1 MGWHWRTKYMFHSH
15 LRGLGRV
22 LTALLFA
29 FGIAPVRGAQKSEIR
44 TVYII
49 PSSHWDLG
57 FKLPPE
63 EQLDDIKQHLDGVI
77 QTAKKDP
84 DFRWVVESVWQ
95 VQAWLDRTHDPQ
107 AIAEF
112 ANLVRSGQ
120 IELSA
125 AWGSEHTEFMGAEQL
140 NRFIYASKDV
150 DKRLGVTTDLA
161 MMDDVPGFT
170 LRLPQVLARSGIKYF
185 VTGSNLFIG
194 GGTSL
199 HPGKMPFYWR
209 SPDGSTVLTWQT
221 QSKNGGYV
229 EAMADY
235 YLDPSAHY
243 YNQPAD
249 QHFYPKEWEGQPQLE
264 IMQRGVDK
272 LLAEYSKAKYPYD
285 AAMVLYV
292 HDFVP
297 ASYEENGLL
306 PAVRAWNAAGK
317 EPRLVV
323 ATPAEF
329 FSYLEKK
336 YGNPFPAYSGDFS
349 GMWSEIK
356 TNSPGI
362 TADARWV
369 QDYLPQAEELW
380 SLLSFRAH
388 TQFPADAIADAA
400 TKMLKYDEHSGAGQ
414 AGWPKVMTLEQTN
427 RQNEEYSMYAKT
439 SRAEVRAMMMSGVAE
454 MFSADRD
461 PNNTPKCVVYN
472 PLSWKR
478 SELVQVR
485 PPAPE
490 LTAIRDAA
498 TGMLVT
504 VQQEANGALIFA
516 AADVPPAGFRTYTFE
531 RPEKPPASV
540 VLVADDVL
548 DNNDFTVRLRAS
560 DGSIASLID
569 KQVRKE
575 LVKQD
580 PNTVVRM
587 GQMVRWNFA
596 NYLPNPEWR
605 PVIRH
610 LRGPLTDELVV
621 TRPGT
626 WWPATRILLENGMK
640 QVTIDNVYDRSRMPF
655 VPLDK
660 NADFYSFE
668 FPFQFDSTAN
678 VMVDDGIGFHNL
690 PKDYLPGA
698 KVDQVAAIHAIVLED
713 SADVP
718 PSAVT
723 LLQRENFFDVPIS
736 WPGSGGEPP
745 TFLNEIRVNA
755 LRKADQ
761 ADTAD
766 KGVVTLPTVE
776 PGYGPLYSSSFAL
789 TVASKFD
796 PVASWRQ
803 GWEFN
808 VPLVVSMLSSDR
820 KPRSPSGSFFDLS
833 APNVAI
839 LAFRP
844 STDGNP
850 DHYMMRLQ
858 EIAGRGAV
866 FSLSSKLK
874 VAGAAETSMT
884 EDQVIHSALNLSQLS
899 IGAHETLTLQLT
911 IPHGANDWSQDGAQ

>member
-1 MGWHWRTKYMFHSH
+1 MIHTR
-15 LRGLGRV
+15 LRDFGRV
-22 LTALLFA
+22 LAALLLA
-29 FGIAPVRGAQKSEIR
+29 FGITALWGAQKGEIR
-44 TVYII
+44 TIYIV

-63 EQLDDIKQHLDGVI
+63 EQLDDVKQHLDGVI
-77 QTAKKDP
+77 QAAKKDP

-107 AIAEF
+107 AIADF
-112 ANLVRSGQ
+112 TNLVRNGQ

-140 NRFIYASKDV
+140 NRFIYASKDIE
-150 DKRLGVTTDLA
+150 KRLGVTTDLA

-209 SPDGSTVLTWQT
+209 SPDGSSVLTWQT

-243 YNQPAD
+243 YNQPVD
-249 QHFYPKEWEGQPQLE
+249 KHFYPKEWEGQPPLE
-264 IMQRGVDK
+264 IMQHGVDK

-292 HDFVP
+292 HDFIP

-329 FSYLEKK
+329 FNYLEKK
-336 YGNPFPAYSGDFS
+336 YGNPFPTYSGDFS

-380 SLLSFRAH
+380 SLLSFRTH
-388 TQFPADAIADAA
+388 TQFPADALADAA

-427 RQNEEYSMYAKT
+427 KQNEEYSMYAKT
-439 SRAEVRAMMMSGVAE
+439 SRAEVRATMMSGVVE

-461 PNNTPKCVVYN
+461 PSNMPKCVVYN

-498 TGMLVT
+498 TGTLVT

-516 AADVPPAGFRTYTFE
+516 AADVPPVGFRTYTFE
-531 RPEKPPASV
+531 RAEKPPASAV
-540 VLVADDVL
+540 AVADEVL

-596 NYLPNPEWR
+596 NYLPNPEWK

-626 WWPATRILLENGMK
+626 WWAATRILLENGMK
-640 QVTIDNVYDRSRMPF
+640 QVTIDNIYDRSRMPF

-668 FPFQFDSTAN
+668 FPFQFSSTATI
-678 VMVDDGIGFHNL
+678 MVDDGIGFHTL

-698 KVDQVAAIHAIVLED
+698 KVDEVAAIHAIALED

-736 WPGSGGEPP
+736 WPGSSGEPP

-766 KGVVTLPTVE
+766 QGVVTLPTVE
-776 PGYGPLYSSSFAL
+776 PGYGPLYSSSFVL
-789 TVASKFD
+789 TVAPKFD
-796 PVASWRQ
+796 PAASWRQ

-808 VPLVVSMLSSDR
+808 VPLAIAMLPSDR
-820 KPRSPSGSFFDLS
+820 KPRSPSGSFLDLS

-850 DHYMMRLQ
+850 DHYMLRLQ
-858 EIAGRGAV
+858 EIAGRDTT
-866 FSLSSKLK
+866 FSLRSELK
-874 VAGAAETSMT
+874 IAGVAETSMT
-884 EDQVIHSALNLSQLS
+884 EDQVIHSALNLPQIT
-899 IGAHETLTLQLT
+899 IGGHETLTLQLT
-911 IPHGANDWSQDGAQ
+911 IPHSENDWSPEGTQ

>member
-1 MGWHWRTKYMFHSH
+1 MMFPTR
-15 LRGLGRV
+15 LRALGRV
-22 LTALLFA
+22 LVALSLTL
-29 FGIAPVRGAQKSEIR
+29 GIGPARGAQKSEIH
-44 TVYII
+44 TIYIV

-84 DFRWVVESVWQ
+84 DFRWVVESIWQ
-95 VQAWLDRTHDPQ
+95 VQAWLDHTHDPQ
-107 AIAEF
+107 LVADF

-140 NRFIYASKDV
+140 NRLIYASKDV
-150 DKRLGVTTDLA
+150 EKRLGVTTDLA

-229 EAMADY
+229 EAMGDY

-243 YNQPAD
+243 YSEPAD
-249 QHFYPKEWEGQPQLE
+249 KHFYPKEWEGQAPLE
-264 IMQRGVDK
+264 IMQHGVDK

-292 HDFVP
+292 HDFIP
-297 ASYEENGLL
+297 AFYEENGLL

-317 EPRLVV
+317 LPRLVV

-329 FSYLEKK
+329 FNYLENK
-336 YGNPFPAYSGDFS
+336 YANPFPTYSGDFS

-380 SLLSFRAH
+380 SLLTFSAH
-388 TQFPADAIADAA
+388 AKFPADAIADA
-400 TKMLKYDEHSGAGQ
+400 TSKMLKYDEHSGAGQ
-414 AGWPKVMTLEQTN
+414 AGWPKVMTLEQVN
-427 RQNEEYSMYAKT
+427 KQNEEYSMYAKT
-439 SRAEVRAMMMSGVAE
+439 SRAEVRAMMMSGVTR

-461 PNNTPKCVVYN
+461 PASTPKCVVYN

-504 VQQEANGALIFA
+504 VQPEVNGALMFVA
-516 AADVPPAGFRTYTFE
+516 EDVPAVGFRTYTFE
-531 RPEKPPASV
+531 RAEKPQPSAAA
-540 VLVADDVL
+540 VADDVL
-548 DNNDFTVRLRAS
+548 DNKYFTIHIRAF
-560 DGSIASLID
+560 DGSITSLLD
-569 KQVRKE
+569 RQVRKE
-575 LVKQD
+575 LVRQD
-580 PNTVVRM
+580 PSSAVRM

-596 NYLPNPEWR
+596 NYLPSPEWK

-610 LRGPLTDELVV
+610 LRGPLTDELVI

-626 WWPATRILLENGMK
+626 WWSATRILLVNGIG
-640 QVTIDNVYDRSRMPF
+640 QVFIDNIYDRSRTPI

-660 NADFYSFE
+660 GADYYSFE

-678 VMVDDGIGFHNL
+678 VMVDDGIGFHDL

-698 KVDQVAAIHAIVLED
+698 KVDEVAATHAIALVD

-718 PSAVT
+718 PTAVT
-723 LLQRENFFDVPIS
+723 LLQRENFFDIPIS
-736 WPGSGGEPP
+736 WPGAPGEPP

-808 VPLVVSMLSSDR
+808 VPLVVSMLASGR
-820 KPRSPSGSFFDLS
+820 RPRTPSGSFFGISVPD
-833 APNVAI
+833 VAI
-839 LAFRP
+839 LAFKP
-844 STDGNP
+844 STDANP
-850 DHYMMRLQ
+850 DHYTLRLQ
-858 EIAGRGAV
+858 EIAGHDTT
-866 FSLSSKLK
+866 FSLSSELK
-874 VAGAAETSMT
+874 IAGAAETSMT
-884 EDQVIHSALNLSQLS
+884 EDQVVHSALNLSQVS

-911 IPHGANDWSQDGAQ
+911 IPHSENDWNPEETQ